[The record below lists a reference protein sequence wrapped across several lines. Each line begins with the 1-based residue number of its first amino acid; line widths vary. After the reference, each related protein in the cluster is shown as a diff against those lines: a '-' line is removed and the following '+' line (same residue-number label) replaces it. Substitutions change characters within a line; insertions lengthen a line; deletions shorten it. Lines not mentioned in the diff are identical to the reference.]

1 MSEVLEALNSKIKG
15 LGAPLQE
22 VVDSLP
28 CLSKDS
34 MTAAEAEQACEA
46 LAPHIGAGSF
56 VMDLIRSKVKKTTR
70 AKAKKTLKS
79 VLNPRASKK
88 KKSE

>member
-22 VVDSLP
+22 VADSLP

-46 LAPHIGAGSF
+46 LAPHVGEGSF
-56 VMDLIRSKVKKTTR
+56 IMDLIRAKVRKA
-70 AKAKKTLKS
+70 AKVKKTLKS
-79 VLNPRASKK
+79 VLKPRVSKK